1 MTKPEVLTTI
11 VESGLTETKK
21 GASELLEKVTALVDL
36 FEEKLEAGDK
46 VKLGDRL
53 VIEKKHK
60 EARVG
65 RNPKTGE
72 SVVVPAHKAVTVKL
86 SKHFKDA
93 IR

>member
-1 MTKPEVLTTI
+1 MTKPEVITTI

-60 EARVG
+60 EAKVG

-72 SVVVPAHKAVTVKL
+72 AVNVPAKDVLKAKI
-86 SKHFKDA
+86 K
-93 IR
+93 

>member
-1 MTKPEVLTTI
+1 MTKLEVIPTI

-65 RNPKTGE
+65 RNPKTNE
-72 SVVVPAHKAVTVKL
+72 PVNVPPKDVLKAKI
-86 SKHFKDA
+86 K
-93 IR
+93 

>member
-21 GASELLEKVTALVDL
+21 GATELLEKVTALVDL

-65 RNPKTGE
+65 RNLNLKN
-72 SVVVPAHKAVTVKL
+72 K
-86 SKHFKDA
+86 
-93 IR
+93 IQMR

>member
-1 MTKPEVLTTI
+1 MTKPEILTTI

-60 EARVG
+60 EARIG
-65 RNPKTGE
+65 RNPKTNE
-72 SVVVPAHKAVTVKL
+72 PVNVPPKDILKAKI
-86 SKHFKDA
+86 K
-93 IR
+93 

>member
-21 GASELLEKVTALVDL
+21 GATELLEKVTALVDL

-46 VKLGDRL
+46 VTLGDRL
-53 VIEKKHK
+53 VIEKKPK

-72 SVVVPAHKAVTVKL
+72 LVQVPPRDVLKAKI
-86 SKHFKDA
+86 K
-93 IR
+93 

>member
-21 GASELLEKVTALVDL
+21 EAIKLLEKVTALVDL

-65 RNPKTGE
+65 RNPKTNE
-72 SVVVPAHKAVTVKL
+72 LVNVPPKDVLKAKI
-86 SKHFKDA
+86 K
-93 IR
+93 

>member
-1 MTKPEVLTTI
+1 MSYI
-11 VESGLTETKK
+11 VKDAYYGVSG
-21 GASELLEKVTALVDL
+21 SPLLEKVTALVDL

-65 RNPKTGE
+65 RNPKTNE
-72 SVVVPAHKAVTVKL
+72 PVNVPPKDVLKAKI
-86 SKHFKDA
+86 K
-93 IR
+93 

>member
-1 MTKPEVLTTI
+1 MTKPEILTTI
-11 VESGLTETKK
+11 VQSGLTETKK
-21 GASELLEKVTALVDL
+21 EATKLLERVTALVDL

-65 RNPKTGE
+65 RNPKTGA
-72 SVVVPAHKAVTVKL
+72 SVSIPPKDVLKAKI
-86 SKHFKDA
+86 K
-93 IR
+93 

>member
-1 MTKPEVLTTI
+1 MTKPEVITTI
-11 VESGLTETKK
+11 VESRLTETKK

-65 RNPKTGE
+65 RNPKTGA
-72 SVVVPAHKAVTVKL
+72 SVSIPPKDVLKAKI
-86 SKHFKDA
+86 K
-93 IR
+93 

>member
-1 MTKPEVLTTI
+1 MTKPEVITTI

-46 VKLGDRL
+46 VKLGDRR
-53 VIEKKHK
+53 VIEKKYK

-72 SVVVPAHKAVTVKL
+72 LVNVPPKDVLKAKI
-86 SKHFKDA
+86 K
-93 IR
+93 

>member
-1 MTKPEVLTTI
+1 M
-11 VESGLTETKK
+11 
-21 GASELLEKVTALVDL
+21 DL

-65 RNPKTGE
+65 RNPKTNE
-72 SVVVPAHKAVTVKL
+72 PVDVPAKDVLKAKI
-86 SKHFKDA
+86 K
-93 IR
+93 

>member
-1 MTKPEVLTTI
+1 MTKPEVITTI
-11 VESGLTETKK
+11 VESRLTETKK

-60 EARVG
+60 EARIG
-65 RNPKTGE
+65 RNPKTGA
-72 SVVVPAHKAVTVKL
+72 SVSVPPKDVLKAKI
-86 SKHFKDA
+86 K
-93 IR
+93 